1 MVLAWKQQRTYLKD
15 WAPIEIVNSA
25 KITLSKCCWKYSLSR
40 PWIQTHTCPWEGPL
54 FFAKRKKS
62 CGLLVL
68 EKAPC
73 FTRNVKNVAG
83 GGSLRGTA
91 ACTYESIKE
100 INGQLGCR
108 LGKQASRAADE
119 QELGQ
124 RYCCCTYR
132 AVRTESTETDLDRMN
147 RDSNFDSESEN
158 RFLKN
163 FCVRKSDEF
172 LEKRKRQVA
181 NRKLSRSTK
190 FDLAGSCGLVGRGWA
205 LLPADKAVADAGTV
219 LKVAIGVSSKIP
231 TFWNSVGI
239 NSYSKF

>member
-1 MVLAWKQQRTYLKD
+1 M
-15 WAPIEIVNSA
+15 
-25 KITLSKCCWKYSLSR
+25 
-40 PWIQTHTCPWEGPL
+40 
-54 FFAKRKKS
+54 FFAKREKS
-62 CGLLVL
+62 CGLLAL

-73 FTRNVKNVAG
+73 FTRNVKKVAG

-91 ACTYESIKE
+91 ACTYKSIKE

-119 QELGQ
+119 QELDQ
-124 RYCCCTYR
+124 RCCCCTYL
-132 AVRTESTETDLDRMN
+132 AVRTESTETDLGRMN
-147 RDSNFDSESEN
+147 LDSNFDSESEN

-172 LEKRKRQVA
+172 LEKRKRKVA
-181 NRKLSRSTK
+181 NRKLSRLTR

-205 LLPADKAVADAGTV
+205 LLPADKAVADVGTV

-231 TFWNSVGI
+231 TF
-239 NSYSKF
+239 